1 MKDTSGYLCL
11 IETNFSKI
19 IAVFMFSKLES
30 TIGITRNINGVK
42 WKGKDTKN

>member
-1 MKDTSGYLCL
+1 MEDSSGYLCL

-19 IAVFMFSKLES
+19 IAVVMFTLFES